1 MLSAIVQMV
10 TEGDRGTVLCHEAMV
25 NNYAA
30 GPAARTSPRIPSQFA
45 QGAGAPPGVTRS
57 YDHDRELSTCHMTMA
72 EAVPLSHL
80 SHIYEK

>member
-1 MLSAIVQMV
+1 MV

-25 NNYAA
+25 NYYAA

-57 YDHDRELSTCHMTMA
+57 CNGGGEPSLSTTMKNA
-72 EAVPLSHL
+72 AL
-80 SHIYEK
+80 K